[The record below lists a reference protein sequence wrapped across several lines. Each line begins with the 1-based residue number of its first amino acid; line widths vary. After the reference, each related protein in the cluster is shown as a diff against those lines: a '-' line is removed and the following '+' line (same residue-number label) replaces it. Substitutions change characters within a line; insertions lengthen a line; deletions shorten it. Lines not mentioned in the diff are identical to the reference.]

1 MAVTPESPEP
11 TDPSSSDERAR
22 PVDPVIAQRERV
34 ARLVSLGQRIGYSL
48 FGLFA
53 VLVVIAFLTGFPAGI
68 ATAAIVCIVV
78 GSIVLAPAIVMGY
91 AVKAADRADRE
102 DDWR

>member
-1 MAVTPESPEP
+1 MSAATPEPSEP
-11 TDPSSSDERAR
+11 DGATPR
-22 PVDPVIAQRERV
+22 PTDPVIAQRERV

-53 VLVVIAFLTGFPAGI
+53 VLVVIAFLTGFPAGV